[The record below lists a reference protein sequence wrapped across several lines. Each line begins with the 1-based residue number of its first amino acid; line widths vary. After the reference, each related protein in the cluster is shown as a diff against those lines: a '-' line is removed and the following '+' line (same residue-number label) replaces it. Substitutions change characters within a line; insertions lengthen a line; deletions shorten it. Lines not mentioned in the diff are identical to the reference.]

1 MKVMIAGG
9 SGLIGSALARSLLAD
24 GHSVW
29 LLSRSPKTV
38 RAEPGVQVLEWDGRT
53 VYHSW
58 LGVFSQMD
66 VLVNLAGSTIGQWPW
81 SEARKKEVLNSRVS
95 AGLALAQAFEKVSP
109 RPPVLLQ
116 ASGVGYYGPRGIES
130 LNEDAPAGN
139 DFLSDVSINWESA
152 TRLVDTMGVRRVIMR
167 TGLVL
172 APKGG
177 VLPLM
182 ALPVQLFA
190 GGQLGS
196 GKQGIS
202 WIHLADQVRAMRF
215 LMENDKARGI
225 FNLTAPN
232 PVSNA
237 DFMRSLA
244 RALHRPYWLPV
255 PSFALRL
262 ALGEMSDLLLTGQFV
277 IPQRLVNLGF
287 AFNFENI
294 YHAVKDICHARLV
307 L

>member
-9 SGLIGSALARSLLAD
+9 SGLIGSALVRSLLAD

-29 LLSRSPKTV
+29 LLSRDPKRV
-38 RAEPGVQVLEWDGRT
+38 RSTKNVQVLAWDGRT

-58 LGVFSQMD
+58 LGIFSQMD
-66 VLVNLAGSTIGQWPW
+66 VIVNLAGSTIGQWPW
-81 SEARKKEVLNSRVS
+81 NEARKKEILDSRVN
-95 AGLALAQAFEKVSP
+95 AGLAISLAFEKSSP
-109 RPPVLLQ
+109 RPAVLIQ
-116 ASGVGYYGPRGIES
+116 ASGVGYYGPRGIEP

-139 DFLSDVSINWESA
+139 DFLSDVAINWESA
-152 TRLVDTMGVRRVIMR
+152 TRIVDTMGVRRVITR

-172 APKGG
+172 ARNGG

-182 ALPVQLFA
+182 ALPVQLFV

-202 WIHLADQVRAMRF
+202 WIHIHDQVRAIRF
-215 LMENDKARGI
+215 LMENDKSRGV

-237 DFMRSLA
+237 DFMRYLA
-244 RALHRPYWLPV
+244 LALHRPYWLPV
-255 PSFALRL
+255 PATALRL
-262 ALGEMSDLLLTGQFV
+262 ALGEMSDLLLDGQFV

-287 AFNFENI
+287 VFEFESI
-294 YHAVKDICHARLV
+294 YDAAANLY
-307 L
+307 